1 MPRSR
6 YLADIPYF
14 RTEIGRFGIFLMN
27 LKIWVNLGHFRDQ
40 NGVKRVKITLIR
52 YKLLSETENFKIAG
66 VLHKE
71 TDADLHVT
79 KNTILSYI
87 LGHFGG
93 QMGINRVKISNFAK
107 ENSRRSRNFYLSII

>member
-14 RTEIGRFGIFLMN
+14 RTEIGRFGRFLMN

-40 NGVKRVKITLIR
+40 KRVKRVKITRIG
-52 YKLLSETENFKIAG
+52 YKLLSETQKFKIVG

-71 TDADLHVT
+71 TDADLHAT
-79 KNTILSYI
+79 KNTILGHI

-93 QMGINRVKISNFAK
+93 QMGDKK
-107 ENSRRSRNFYLSII
+107 GQNSQFHKR